1 MYTGY
6 FTNVTYTENEVNE
19 LGSEAEALTRLQR
32 RQRRIKHEDEKWD
45 EEYYIDE
52 ALTRLGGLI
61 KNATMTKQSVGWEL
75 EQLEGVVRQIQAG
88 EQRELDSDDE

>member
-1 MYTGY
+1 MEMKDILDHHD
-6 FTNVTYTENEVNE
+6 V
-19 LGSEAEALTRLQR
+19 
-32 RQRRIKHEDEKWD
+32 
-45 EEYYIDE
+45 YYVYSKIWLDDLCVWTQACASDE

>member
-32 RQRRIKHEDEKWD
+32 RQRRIKHEDERWD
-45 EEYYIDE
+45 EEYY
-52 ALTRLGGLI
+52 
-61 KNATMTKQSVGWEL
+61 M
-75 EQLEGVVRQIQAG
+75 
-88 EQRELDSDDE
+88 